1 MSESQSHGS
10 RVFSMATGTL
20 ASRLT
25 GLFRVLVLA
34 WVLGFSPIADAF
46 NLANTVPNMLFDLV
60 LGGIAS
66 ATFIPVFVERLAIDG
81 ERRAWKSISSVITG
95 SLVVLVVASIAA
107 WLAAPWIIDGFT
119 LLQHA
124 STTHSIDSLH
134 QQRAVATSLLRWFVP
149 QIFFYG
155 VIGIATALL
164 NVRHRFGIASWVP
177 VANNI
182 VCIAVL
188 VWFHLVDPTP
198 TINALA
204 GSHDLL
210 WLGLGTT
217 LGVCVQFLC
226 LLPSLAKSDLWRLS
240 FRFDRR
246 DPAVR
251 AIGRLGSWT
260 LLVVVANQLSLYVI
274 LAYAFGIGGKGG
286 YVSAYTYGWS
296 FMQMPYAVVV
306 VSVLGALTPQL
317 AGLATAEDYAGLAE
331 RLRFGLR
338 QSLVIIIPCS
348 LVLIILAQPIVGIL
362 LNHVRAGHRISA
374 GTVLAVLA
382 AGLPGFTVFQ
392 LCVRGLQAMQR
403 AREVF
408 VLYFLQNA
416 LTIALCVA
424 LGRHSIAGLTS
435 SVSIAYS
442 AAAVVAVMALA
453 RHQVNITSA
462 VWSLHVRRSLRASL
476 AAALVMA
483 LAYSAPAWNR
493 GLGLIA
499 RFSLALVLGFV
510 TYAAFV
516 MISHYSIGRRAR
528 KDVRLEQFERGGRGS
543 NSNYQ

>member
-1 MSESQSHGS
+1 MSTPTSHGS
-10 RVFSMATGTL
+10 RVLSMATGTL

-34 WVLGFSPIADAF
+34 WVLGFGPIADAF
-46 NLANTVPNMLFDLV
+46 NIANTVPNMLFDLV
-60 LGGIAS
+60 LGGILG
-66 ATFIPVFVERLAIDG
+66 ATFIPVFVERLALDG

-95 SLVVLVVASIAA
+95 SIVVLFVASIAA
-107 WLAAPWIIDGFT
+107 WWAAPWIIDGFT

-124 STTHSIDSLH
+124 TTTHSIHALDE
-134 QQRAVATSLLRWFVP
+134 QRDVATSLLRWFVP

-164 NVRHRFGIASWVP
+164 NVRHRFGIAAWVP

-182 VCIAVL
+182 VCIGVL
-188 VWFHLVDPTP
+188 IWFHLVDPTP
-198 TINALA
+198 TIGALA

-226 LLPSLAKSDLWRLS
+226 LIPSLARSDLWRLS
-240 FRFDRR
+240 FRFDRN
-246 DPAVR
+246 DVAVR

-260 LLVVVANQLSLYVI
+260 LLVVIANQLSLYVV
-274 LAYAFGIGGKGG
+274 LAYAFGIGAKGG
-286 YVSAYTYGWS
+286 FVSAYTYGWS

-317 AGLATAEDYAGLAE
+317 AGLATGEDFSGLAE

-348 LVLIILAQPIVGIL
+348 LVMIILAQPIVGIL
-362 LNHVRAGHRISA
+362 LNHVSLVNHQNPGHPIPV

-382 AGLPGFTVFQ
+382 AGLPGFTLFQ

-408 VLYFLQNA
+408 VLYLIQNV
-416 LTIALCVA
+416 LTIALCVV

-435 SVSIAYS
+435 SVSIAYTG
-442 AAAVVAVMALA
+442 AAVVAVMALA
-453 RHQVNITSA
+453 RHHVNISSA

-476 AAALVMA
+476 AATLVMA
-483 LAYSAPAWNR
+483 LVYSAPTWTR

-499 RFSLALVLGFV
+499 RFSLAIALGFV

-516 MISHYSIGRRAR
+516 MISHYGITRRAA
-528 KDVRLEQFERGGRGS
+528 KDVRLKQF
-543 NSNYQ
+543 